1 MCGVTPRTEAESAL
15 LEVPLSSRPVGTI
28 IMCEPMV
35 ELPVLDS
42 HRFRILHPLD
52 RGGISRVYVAYD
64 EELNRMAMAPED
76 RYVSAIDLGD
86 DIACWLAKR
95 PVTARPTTASRDRVA
110 DPAIW
115 SGQKKSCN
123 RTSHARL
130 YLYEV
135 GNERGNFL
143 SRSHA
148 GTAPHPRRRH
158 ATRLP
163 SHLPGLRKH
172 GCEASIFEGRA

>member
-1 MCGVTPRTEAESAL
+1 
-15 LEVPLSSRPVGTI
+15 
-28 IMCEPMV
+28 
-35 ELPVLDS
+35 
-42 HRFRILHPLD
+42 
-52 RGGISRVYVAYD
+52 
-64 EELNRMAMAPED
+64 MAMAPED
-76 RYVSAIDLGD
+76 RYLSAIDLGD

-95 PVTARPTTASRDRVA
+95 PVTARPTTASRDQVA

-123 RTSHARL
+123 RASHARL

-135 GNERGNFL
+135 GNERGNLL

-148 GTAPHPRRRH
+148 GTAPHPPRRH

>member
-1 MCGVTPRTEAESAL
+1 MVELPVLDSHRFRILHPPEAESAL

-110 DPAIW
+110 DPAI
-115 SGQKKSCN
+115 
-123 RTSHARL
+123 
-130 YLYEV
+130 
-135 GNERGNFL
+135 
-143 SRSHA
+143 
-148 GTAPHPRRRH
+148 
-158 ATRLP
+158 
-163 SHLPGLRKH
+163 
-172 GCEASIFEGRA
+172 

>member
-1 MCGVTPRTEAESAL
+1 
-15 LEVPLSSRPVGTI
+15 
-28 IMCEPMV
+28 MV

-115 SGQKKSCN
+115 SGQKKIVTVRPMPGSI
-123 RTSHARL
+123 SM
-130 YLYEV
+130 
-135 GNERGNFL
+135 
-143 SRSHA
+143 RSVTT
-148 GTAPHPRRRH
+148 GKFYPRRRH

-163 SHLPGLRKH
+163 SHLPGFRKH
-172 GCEASIFEGRA
+172 GCEASIFEGRAGGY

>member
-1 MCGVTPRTEAESAL
+1 
-15 LEVPLSSRPVGTI
+15 
-28 IMCEPMV
+28 MV

-115 SGQKKSCN
+115 SGQKIRLALRDDTCHGKSRFRSLI
-123 RTSHARL
+123 RTILNDFTRRIHVRQTGTIANGFLARAFHC
-130 YLYEV
+130 
-135 GNERGNFL
+135 RDR
-143 SRSHA
+143 SR
-148 GTAPHPRRRH
+148 
-158 ATRLP
+158 TRTP
-163 SHLPGLRKH
+163 WSWAA
-172 GCEASIFEGRA
+172 E